1 MRFAHK
7 IFHLA
12 DIDNMQ
18 SNKQEKH
25 NVYCINLYFRL
36 LNFFFISIL
45 CDIVCVLERFP
56 KRFFSEKEN
65 LQIPKSSVRR

>member
-1 MRFAHK
+1 MKYCPTIFATMRTTMRFAHK

-25 NVYCINLYFRL
+25 NVYCINL
-36 LNFFFISIL
+36 
-45 CDIVCVLERFP
+45 
-56 KRFFSEKEN
+56 
-65 LQIPKSSVRR
+65 

>member
-12 DIDNMQ
+12 SIDNMQ

-25 NVYCINLYFRL
+25 NVYSINLYFRL

-45 CDIVCVLERFP
+45 CDIVCVLGTV
-56 KRFFSEKEN
+56 SEEVF
-65 LQIPKSSVRR
+65 L

>member
-36 LNFFFISIL
+36 LLLLAYYAICL
-45 CDIVCVLERFP
+45 CARNGF
-56 KRFFSEKEN
+56 RRGFSLRRKIYKF
-65 LQIPKSSVRR
+65 QSPPVRR